1 MTRSTPSR
9 ALALVLFGA
18 AISSGVLAAPTP
30 SPMNSGSLSTGAQ
43 GAHHRSSLLD
53 QKSLSVLE
61 RREVEHVN
69 LVPRTGHGGAELTE
83 DNLTVSQQEE
93 IRQLATEFHKQ
104 MTQMTQALTQQT
116 TKFLEELKS
125 AESKLQKIK
134 EERQSQPQADP
145 QFFHDHESDILFI
158 LFNAETIAATPLSSN
173 VVDRA
178 VENHRQCLQF
188 QFVPEA
194 VKEAAAKRLSESLGQ
209 RKHLLDQ
216 AERRGVLL

>member
-30 SPMNSGSLSTGAQ
+30 SLMNSGSLSTGAQ
-43 GAHHRSSLLD
+43 GSHHRSSLLD
-53 QKSLSVLE
+53 QRSLSVLE
-61 RREVEHVN
+61 HREVEHVN

-83 DNLTVSQQEE
+83 DNLTASQREDSE
-93 IRQLATEFHKQ
+93 LRQLTTELHKQ

-116 TKFLEELKS
+116 TKFLEELGR

-194 VKEAAAKRLSESLGQ
+194 VKEAAAKRLRESLDQ
-209 RKHLLDQ
+209 RNSLLAQ
-216 AERRGVLL
+216 AKI